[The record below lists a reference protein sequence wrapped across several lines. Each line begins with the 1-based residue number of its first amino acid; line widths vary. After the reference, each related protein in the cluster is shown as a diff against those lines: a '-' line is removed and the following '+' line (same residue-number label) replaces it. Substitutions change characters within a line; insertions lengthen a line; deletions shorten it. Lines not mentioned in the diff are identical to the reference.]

1 MPQDLYAYDEMVET
15 ALKGVV
21 REALQRAARNG
32 LRGGHHFYITFR
44 TGAPG
49 VTIPAYLRTKYP
61 GEMTV
66 VLQHQFWGLEVS
78 EEGFAVTL
86 SFQSR
91 MERLSIPF
99 AAVTA
104 FADPSVQ
111 FGLQFGVPAAVEESS
126 GLPATLPPAEEGQP
140 PAVESATAAGERPA
154 AEIVTLDKF
163 RKR

>member
-1 MPQDLYAYDEMVET
+1 MPEDLYAYDEMIET

-21 REALQRAARNG
+21 REALRRAARHG

-49 VTIPAYLRTKYP
+49 VTIPSYLRAKYP
-61 GEMTV
+61 REMTV
-66 VLQHQFWGLEVS
+66 VLQHQFWGLEVG
-78 EEGFAVTL
+78 EQGFAVTL
-86 SFQSR
+86 SFQNR
-91 MERLSIPF
+91 MERLAIPF

-111 FGLQFGVPAAVEESS
+111 FGLQFGSPAAPEESS
-126 GLPATLPPAEEGQP
+126 ELPATLPVAATPAAEEGKR
-140 PAVESATAAGERPA
+140 PAAAERPA

>member
-126 GLPATLPPAEEGQP
+126 GLPATLPPAEEGQR
-140 PAVESATAAGERPA
+140 PAVESTTAAGERPA

>member
-1 MPQDLYAYDEMVET
+1 MPENLFAYDEMVEN

-21 REALQRAARNG
+21 REVLKQAARHG
-32 LRGGHHFYITFR
+32 LIGGHHFYVTFR

-49 VTIPAYLRTKYP
+49 VALPSYLLAKYP
-61 GEMTV
+61 REMTV
-66 VLQHQFWGLEVS
+66 VLQHQFWGLEVG
-78 EEGFAVTL
+78 EESFAVTL

-91 MERLSIPF
+91 MERLSIPC

-111 FGLQFGVPAAVEESS
+111 FGLQFGGPAEEP
-126 GLPATLPPAEEGQP
+126 GLPATLPAATPAAEKGERP
-140 PAVESATAAGERPA
+140 SETAPAAAERPA